1 MLTATII
8 THAHKYINFDPSF
21 VAKFLESI
29 HVDDLNSGTD
39 DIISAYEFYNKCKQ
53 SLADASFNLRKFQSN
68 SPELE
73 ELVNDELTI
82 LDEQSEYENKVLG
95 LIWDKHQ
102 DYF

>member
-1 MLTATII
+1 M
-8 THAHKYINFDPSF
+8 
-21 VAKFLESI
+21 

-73 ELVNDELTI
+73 ELVNDEFKSI
-82 LDEQSEYENKVLG
+82 LDEQSAYENKVIG

-102 DYF
+102 DCFIFNFQEIRKKFVNEPTKR